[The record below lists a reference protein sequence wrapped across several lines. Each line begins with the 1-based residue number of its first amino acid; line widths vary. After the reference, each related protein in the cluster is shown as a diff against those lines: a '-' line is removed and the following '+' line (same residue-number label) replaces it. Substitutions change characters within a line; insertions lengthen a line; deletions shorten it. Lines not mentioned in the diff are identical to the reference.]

1 MKDPQ
6 DNKRPSEQPDSD
18 SNAKPESDTPD
29 TENKNETTQLPD
41 ETLATLE
48 TKLVKPS
55 LTDEAQTE
63 EADDPAPEEVGASTG
78 NGDSQADT
86 NKAAQDAYPT
96 ETVNQNLEDDDV
108 RPNMGILRPD
118 STLVVREQRSGKVF
132 RFPVKDIDEIT
143 IGRRS
148 TSTHHLLQIDLSDL
162 IEPEDGISRRHAS
175 LIKQNNLLFVVD
187 RDSRNGTFLNG
198 QKLIPEQLRIVRDSD
213 MIRVGRIVLNVSYT
227 DLEDSASKVTS

>member
-6 DNKRPSEQPDSD
+6 DPQNNELSQEQPDSD
-18 SNAKPESDTPD
+18 SDAKAESDTPD
-29 TENKNETTQLPD
+29 TEDDNKTTQLHD
-41 ETLATLE
+41 QTLATLE
-48 TKLVKPS
+48 TELVKPS
-55 LTDEAQTE
+55 LADEAQAV
-63 EADDPAPEEVGASTG
+63 EANDSAPDDADA
-78 NGDSQADT
+78 QADMS
-86 NKAAQDAYPT
+86 KAAQDAYPT
-96 ETVNQNLEDDDV
+96 EVVDHNLEDDDARMNIGTV
-108 RPNMGILRPD
+108 RPN

-132 RFPVKDIDEIT
+132 RFPVKDIDEIA

-175 LIKQNNLLFVVD
+175 LIKQNNLLFIVD

-227 DLEDSASKVTS
+227 DIADSTNSVPS